1 MPTGYTAD
9 IKDGITF
16 NTFAMNCARAF
27 GACVMLRD
35 EPGGGDKIPDA
46 FEPSNYHAQQVEKA
60 QDALAE
66 FRALT
71 PSQHMREASKAW
83 DAAET
88 QRIVRLDEKRAQRKA
103 YEDML
108 AKVKAWTP
116 PTPEHDGLKEF
127 MRSQIAQSIDFDCDE
142 SYCSTPT
149 VRLTGEQ
156 WAAQRL
162 AHLQRDIAYHQKEH
176 AEEVQRTS
184 GRTEWVKALRASLAA

>member
-16 NTFAMNCARAF
+16 STFALNCARAF
-27 GACVMLRD
+27 GACITLRD
-35 EPGGGDKIPDA
+35 EPGGGEKIPEA
-46 FEPSNYHAQQVEKA
+46 FEESGYHAQQIEKA
-60 QDALAE
+60 QAALAE
-66 FRALT
+66 FRAMS
-71 PSQHMREASKAW
+71 PSRHMREASKAW

-88 QRIVRLDEKRAQRKA
+88 RRITRLEEMRAQRKA

-108 AKVKAWTP
+108 AKVMAWAP

-142 SYCSTPT
+142 SYYAIPTP
-149 VRLTGEQ
+149 RMTGAQ

-162 AHLQRDIAYHQKEH
+162 EMLERDLAYHQREQA
-176 AEEVQRTS
+176 AELERTASRTGWVQ
-184 GRTEWVKALRASLAA
+184 ALRASLPA